1 GVRELARNRPRGHR
15 PAGDAHDRPR
25 RPPDD
30 RREPG
35 GCSWRD
41 RISAFPA
48 ARLANAA
55 GYCLRLGRLAGGA
68 RRVPGDRL
76 AADRP
81 GADKRLGLAL
91 GRRLPGPGLAA
102 LAVTG
107 VLALMGALLAWFGAS
122 ILVLADARRG
132 FAFGLLL
139 VAAGLSLERL
149 AEGGWQPALLLAA
162 GGLAAGLVNSSEAET
177 AAALAGALAAVTLCA
192 MPSLPEA
199 AGAPSG

>member
-1 GVRELARNRPRGHR
+1 M
-15 PAGDAHDRPR
+15 
-25 RPPDD
+25 
-30 RREPG
+30 
-35 GCSWRD
+35 
-41 RISAFPA
+41 
-48 ARLANAA
+48 
-55 GYCLRLGRLAGGA
+55 
-68 RRVPGDRL
+68 
-76 AADRP
+76 
-81 GADKRLGLAL
+81 
-91 GRRLPGPGLAA
+91 
-102 LAVTG
+102 TG
-107 VLALMGALLAWFGAS
+107 VLALMGAVMAWFGAS

-162 GGLAAGLVNSSEAET
+162 GGLTAALVGFRRTPRQGWGLLGPGSTPRVILCLVFGAGAVWLGTALLTIGSWQGRTAVAAVAALGAARLLTTDDQRAGLTAGAAVALACGLAAGLVNSPEAET